1 MSRIPLPALG
11 VGLVV
16 RRMDGKSETAPA
28 TAMNT
33 VASGQ
38 ATKRRQLSFPVFLLL
53 VILAALAFR
62 SFAFSL
68 FNIPSESMLP
78 RLMNG
83 DYLVASKWS
92 YGISKHSLPFE
103 LPVPEGRLF
112 ARQPDRGDI
121 VIFKHPVDLT
131 EYVKRVVGL
140 PGDTVEMRGGQVILN
155 GRPVAQQATGF
166 TLIPTSA
173 NTPCR
178 PGVDV
183 EQRADGSRWCR
194 YPTLRETVAPGV
206 SYDVIDLGQTPQD
219 YRTTLVVPEGRMF
232 LMGDNRDNSLD
243 SRFPAEPAAGV
254 GLVPQDLLVG
264 KAQMLVWSTDGSA
277 EWLKPWTWFTA
288 ARGGRMGDAL

>member
-1 MSRIPLPALG
+1 MPALG

-38 ATKRRQLSFPVFLLL
+38 AGQRRRISFPVFLLL
-53 VILAALAFR
+53 VVLAALAFR

-92 YGISKHSLPFE
+92 YGVSKHSLPFE
-103 LPVPEGRLF
+103 LPLPEGRLF
-112 ARQPDRGDI
+112 ASEPERGDI

-140 PGDTVEMRGGQVILN
+140 PGDTVELRAGQIILN
-155 GRPVAQQATGF
+155 GRPLAQEPVGF
-166 TLIPTSA
+166 TLIPVSA

-178 PGVDV
+178 QGVDV

-194 YPTLRETVAPGV
+194 YPTLRETTAEGLT
-206 SYDVIDLGQTPQD
+206 YNVIDLGQTPQD
-219 YRTTLVVPEGRMF
+219 YRAPVVVPEGRLF

-288 ARGGRMGDAL
+288 ARGARMGDEL